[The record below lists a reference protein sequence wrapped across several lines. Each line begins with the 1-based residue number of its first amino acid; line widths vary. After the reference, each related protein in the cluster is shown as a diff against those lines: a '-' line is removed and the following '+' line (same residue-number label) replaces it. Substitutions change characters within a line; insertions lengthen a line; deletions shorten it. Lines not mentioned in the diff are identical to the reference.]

1 MEAQERS
8 QIVAVGESFGQ
19 VWLPLPLL
27 LDEVDDFM
35 WVGAAYVSHVAVD
48 LGEVFSDFQG

>member
-8 QIVAVGESFGQ
+8 QIVAVGKGFGQ
-19 VWLPLPLL
+19 VWLPLLLL
-27 LDEVDDFM
+27 LDEVDDFVR
-35 WVGAAYVSHVAVD
+35 VGAAYVSHVAVD

>member
-8 QIVAVGESFGQ
+8 QIVAVGEGFGQ
-19 VWLPLPLL
+19 VWLPLLLL
-27 LDEVDDFM
+27 LDEVDDF
-35 WVGAAYVSHVAVD
+35 VRVRAAYISHVAVD

>member
-8 QIVAVGESFGQ
+8 QIVAVGEGFGQ
-19 VWLPLPLL
+19 VRLPLPLL
-27 LDEVDDFM
+27 LDEVDDFVR
-35 WVGAAYVSHVAVD
+35 VGAAYVSHVAVD

>member
-1 MEAQERS
+1 MEAQERL
-8 QIVAVGESFGQ
+8 QIVAVGEGFGQ

-27 LDEVDDFM
+27 LDVVDDFV
-35 WVGAAYVSHVAVD
+35 WVGAAYVSHVVVN